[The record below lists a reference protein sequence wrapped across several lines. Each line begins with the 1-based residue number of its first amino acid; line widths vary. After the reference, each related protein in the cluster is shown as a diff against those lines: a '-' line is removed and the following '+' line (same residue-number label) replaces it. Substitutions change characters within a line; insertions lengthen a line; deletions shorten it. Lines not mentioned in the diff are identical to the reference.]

1 MTDLSPSAANGAARD
16 TSYKGDPPIADITA
30 RPSTNDTKGLTE
42 RLLSDSLA
50 SAVKDAKAKF
60 DVKAQALTEQART
73 TLATL
78 RSEAEK
84 RGAQG
89 VEMVREKPYAAIG
102 AAVLAGFLIGHL
114 MSASRPQVV
123 YLKDHR

>member
-1 MTDLSPSAANGAARD
+1 MTDLSSSPANGANRD
-16 TSYKGDPPIADITA
+16 SSFKADPPIADITA
-30 RPSTNDTKGLTE
+30 RPSANDAGGRAERVLT
-42 RLLSDSLA
+42 DSIA
-50 SAVKDAKAKF
+50 KAVKEAKAMF
-60 DVKAQALTEQART
+60 DVKAQALTEQAKT

-78 RSEAEK
+78 KTEAGK

-89 VEMVREKPYAAIG
+89 VEMVREKPYAAVG

>member
-1 MTDLSPSAANGAARD
+1 MTDLSPPSNGGARD
-16 TSYKGDPPIADITA
+16 TSFKGDPPIADITA
-30 RPSTNDTKGLTE
+30 RPSANDAGGSTD
-42 RLLSDSLA
+42 RALSDTLA
-50 SAVKDAKAKF
+50 KAVKEAKAMF
-60 DVKAQALTEQART
+60 DVKAQALTEQASK

-89 VEMVREKPYAAIG
+89 VEMVREKPYAAVG
-102 AAVLAGFLIGHL
+102 VAVLTGFLVGHL

>member
-1 MTDLSPSAANGAARD
+1 MTDLSSSAANGASRD
-16 TSYKGDPPIADITA
+16 TSFTGDPPIADITA
-30 RPSTNDTKGLTE
+30 RPSANDAGGAE
-42 RLLSDSLA
+42 RVLSDSLA
-50 SAVKDAKAKF
+50 KAVKEAKAMF
-60 DVKAQALTEQART
+60 DIKAQALTEQART

-89 VEMVREKPYAAIG
+89 VELVREKPYAAIG
-102 AAVLAGFLIGHL
+102 AAVLAGFLVGHL